1 MVKSNIEKTHVWYYH
16 RDSLIPNDFLIL
28 DLLFLE
34 RKVLFFVGKSVPIY
48 FRDSIFCSVVS
59 LQAIFSLLSYQTEM
73 LSARKLSGL
82 QQRWLWSW
90 LYRSRNRITTK
101 HVTGM
106 KQTPAKSCDQ
116 PVFPPSVLFAWWEII
131 ISTTVRVITGK
142 WKKKKKYWRRQ
153 EKEHRNWDST
163 LFFYMQDIYPNY
175 SVFQIWF
182 KLFLS
187 KRYLTLSWFVLPFD
201 RRIHK

>member
-1 MVKSNIEKTHVWYYH
+1 M
-16 RDSLIPNDFLIL
+16 
-28 DLLFLE
+28 LFLE
-34 RKVLFFVGKSVPIY
+34 RKVLFFDGKSVPIY
-48 FRDSIFCSVVS
+48 FRDSIFFSVVS
-59 LQAIFSLLSYQTEM
+59 LQAIFSLLSYQTVM
-73 LSARKLSGL
+73 WSPKKLSGL

-90 LYRSRNRITTK
+90 LYRSKNSITTK

-163 LFFYMQDIYPNY
+163 CFFTCKIFILIILYFRYDSSCFYQKHIWHYHDFFFHLIEEYTNRQILSRYY
-175 SVFQIWF
+175 SKCF
-182 KLFLS
+182 
-187 KRYLTLSWFVLPFD
+187 
-201 RRIHK
+201 

>member
-1 MVKSNIEKTHVWYYH
+1 
-16 RDSLIPNDFLIL
+16 
-28 DLLFLE
+28 
-34 RKVLFFVGKSVPIY
+34 
-48 FRDSIFCSVVS
+48 
-59 LQAIFSLLSYQTEM
+59 M
-73 LSARKLSGL
+73 LSARTLSGL

-153 EKEHRNWDST
+153 EKNIEIEI
-163 LFFYMQDIYPNY
+163 LL
-175 SVFQIWF
+175 VF
-182 KLFLS
+182 LHARYLS
-187 KRYLTLSWFVLPFD
+187 KIWILIILYFRYDSSCFYQKHIWHYHDFFFHLIEEYTNRQILSRYYSKCF
-201 RRIHK
+201 

>member
-1 MVKSNIEKTHVWYYH
+1 M
-16 RDSLIPNDFLIL
+16 
-28 DLLFLE
+28 
-34 RKVLFFVGKSVPIY
+34 FFVGKSVPIY

-73 LSARKLSGL
+73 LSARTLSGL

-153 EKEHRNWDST
+153 EKNIEIEI
-163 LFFYMQDIYPNY
+163 LL
-175 SVFQIWF
+175 VF
-182 KLFLS
+182 LHA
-187 KRYLTLSWFVLPFD
+187 RYLSYLFCISDMIQVVFIKKIFD
-201 RRIHK
+201 IIMICSSIWSKNTQIDKY

>member
-1 MVKSNIEKTHVWYYH
+1 MVKRNIEKTHVWYYH
-16 RDSLIPNDFLIL
+16 QDNLIPNDFLIL
-28 DLLFLE
+28 DLLFSE
-34 RKVLFFVGKSVPIY
+34 RKVLFFVGKSVPVY
-48 FRDSIFCSVVS
+48 FRDSIFFSVVS
-59 LQAIFSLLSYQTEM
+59 LQAIFSLLSYQTVM
-73 LSARKLSGL
+73 WSPRKLSGL

-163 LFFYMQDIYPNY
+163 CFFYMQDIYPNY

>member
-1 MVKSNIEKTHVWYYH
+1 MYGIYH
-16 RDSLIPNDFLIL
+16 QDNLIPDDFLIS

-34 RKVLFFVGKSVPIY
+34 RKVLFFDGKSVPIY
-48 FRDSIFCSVVS
+48 FRDSIFFSVVS
-59 LQAIFSLLSYQTEM
+59 LQAIFSLLSYQTVM
-73 LSARKLSGL
+73 WSPKKLSGL

-90 LYRSRNRITTK
+90 LYRSKNSITTK

-131 ISTTVRVITGK
+131 ISTTVRAITGK

-153 EKEHRNWDST
+153 EKEHRKWDST
-163 LFFYMQDIYPNY
+163 CLFTCKIFI
-175 SVFQIWF
+175 
-182 KLFLS
+182 
-187 KRYLTLSWFVLPFD
+187 
-201 RRIHK
+201 

>member
-1 MVKSNIEKTHVWYYH
+1 M
-16 RDSLIPNDFLIL
+16 
-28 DLLFLE
+28 LFLE
-34 RKVLFFVGKSVPIY
+34 RKVLFFDGKSVPIY
-48 FRDSIFCSVVS
+48 FRDSIFFSVVS

-73 LSARKLSGL
+73 LSARTLSGL

-163 LFFYMQDIYPNY
+163 CFFYMQDIYPNY